1 LPKIIDEKI
10 KQSHHIE
17 KQLNH
22 LLVNQ
27 MRYNELKLDKL
38 QNVYSQHE
46 NFFNKSKKFICVRK
60 NGKIA
65 SLEELESEDIVILSS
80 QTSQKEAKIL

>member
-1 LPKIIDEKI
+1 IDEKI
-10 KQSHHIE
+10 KQSHNIE

-22 LLVNQ
+22 LLANQ

-38 QNVYSQHE
+38 QNAYLQHE
-46 NFFNKSKKFICVRK
+46 NFFNKSKKFICIRK

-65 SLEELESEDIVILSS
+65 NLEDLKSDDIVILSS